1 MDIND
6 LFGADTLSEDL
17 QARKNTIEQLIE
29 RLKQEISESP
39 EGTLR
44 ITKNRKKHQYF
55 HRQNQHDPI
64 GTYLP
69 VKNYPTA
76 VKLAQKEY
84 DIKLLAL
91 LEDQLKAIDKLLK
104 NYKPGAVMQ
113 LYECLNPQRK
123 SLVTPIILTD
133 EKYVKQWLNKPYNKM
148 GFGKDDPEYYTSKG
162 ERVRSKSELLIAEA
176 LIRYNIPYRYEF
188 PVYHNGVLLA
198 VPDFNCLNVRQRKD
212 YYWEHLGMLAD
223 PNYANKNVKK
233 LERYSLAP
241 DFDESSLILTMETNK
256 HPLNTR
262 VIEEKIKRFLL

>member
-104 NYKPGAVMQ
+104 KINRVQSCNY
-113 LYECLNPQRK
+113 
-123 SLVTPIILTD
+123 
-133 EKYVKQWLNKPYNKM
+133 
-148 GFGKDDPEYYTSKG
+148 
-162 ERVRSKSELLIAEA
+162 
-176 LIRYNIPYRYEF
+176 
-188 PVYHNGVLLA
+188 
-198 VPDFNCLNVRQRKD
+198 
-212 YYWEHLGMLAD
+212 
-223 PNYANKNVKK
+223 
-233 LERYSLAP
+233 
-241 DFDESSLILTMETNK
+241 TNA
-256 HPLNTR
+256 
-262 VIEEKIKRFLL
+262 